1 MAKAL
6 QCPQCSFKH
15 RIATLGPLGKTIE
28 CEQCGQLL
36 RVPEAF
42 RARESA
48 VVSTNGRGAA
58 QENDVGAVDVERTVL
73 DVDRAFAAES
83 IEVRRDA
90 VRAAGAA
97 FAANGTTVVG
107 VPEAPPQGD
116 SRIAGVQVG
125 NPSLARLAT
134 LDTRAQPRTILDRI
148 VVKLLVWIA
157 AFAVGAV
164 VVLKLGTGW
173 GYLSKERGLEIVNG
187 SGLLDR
193 YSHVAI
199 LVVIWAAVTATLVQ
213 IICEG
218 GRALVLHL
226 QTSRGSTSEG

>member
-15 RIATLGPLGKTIE
+15 RITTLGPLGKTIE
-28 CEQCGQLL
+28 CQQCGQLL

-42 RARESA
+42 RARESVTA
-48 VVSTNGRGAA
+48 PTNGRGIV
-58 QENDVGAVDVERTVL
+58 QENDVAAVGAERTLL
-73 DVDRAFAAES
+73 DVDRALVAEP
-83 IEVRRDA
+83 IEDRRAA

-97 FAANGTTVVG
+97 FAANGTMVVG
-107 VPEAPPQGD
+107 VSEASPQGD
-116 SRIAGVQVG
+116 PRVSGVQVG
-125 NPSLARLAT
+125 TPSLARLAM
-134 LDTRAQPRTILDRI
+134 LDTRSRPRTILDRT

-187 SGLLDR
+187 SGLTDR

>member
-15 RIATLGPLGKTIE
+15 RITTLGPLGKTIE
-28 CEQCGQLL
+28 CQQCGQLL

-42 RARESA
+42 RARESVA
-48 VVSTNGRGAA
+48 APTNGRGIV
-58 QENDVGAVDVERTVL
+58 QEDDVAGVGAERTLL
-73 DVDRAFAAES
+73 DVDRALVAEP
-83 IEVRRDA
+83 IEDRRAA

-97 FAANGTTVVG
+97 FAANGTMVVG
-107 VPEAPPQGD
+107 VSEASPQGD
-116 SRIAGVQVG
+116 PRASGVQVST
-125 NPSLARLAT
+125 PSLARLAM
-134 LDTRAQPRTILDRI
+134 LDTRSRPRTILDRT

-187 SGLLDR
+187 SGLMDR

-226 QTSRGSTSEG
+226 QTSRGSTSEA